1 MEIVFQLFL
10 DALLLSGFY
19 TILSVGFSLM
29 WGVTGIINLA
39 YGSFIILGAYLS
51 YMIYRAGFDVL
62 LFLPLIFILGFLLGL
77 FFQALFVNRLMGYE
91 PFTILVLTFGFDVVI
106 TNLLNLI
113 FKADIRSISLPF
125 ENSSLFIANL
135 ILPLN
140 RLLVFF
146 FSIISLFALYAFLRY
161 SWTGRAIRAVSLDPV
176 GAQLCGIDPKRVF
189 MISTGIAIGLALFS
203 GSFYAMLQGFTP
215 FESGWLTI
223 RAFLICVIAGLGSVS
238 GLAFGSF
245 ILSIF
250 EVFSGFYLGEDWKNV
265 ISLMLLI
272 AFLTIRPRGLFG
284 IRYHEKG

>member
-1 MEIVFQLFL
+1 MEVVLQLLL

-19 TILSVGFSLM
+19 TLLSAGFSLM

-39 YGSFIILGAYLS
+39 YGSFIILGAYAS
-51 YMIYRAGFDVL
+51 YVIYRLGFDLL
-62 LFLPLIFILGFLLGL
+62 LFLPLIFLLGFLLGL

-91 PFTILVLTFGFDVVI
+91 PFTTLVLTFGFDVII

-125 ENSSLFIANL
+125 GDSSLFVANL

-140 RLLVFF
+140 RLLVFLL
-146 FSIISLFALYAFLRY
+146 SILSLLALYLFLKY
-161 SWTGRAIRAVSLDPV
+161 SWTGRAIRAVSLDSV
-176 GAQLCGIDPKRVF
+176 GAQLCGVNPKRIF

-238 GLAFGSF
+238 GLVFGSF
-245 ILSIF
+245 ILSLF
-250 EVFSGFYLGEDWKNV
+250 EVFSGFYLGEDWKDV
-265 ISLMLLI
+265 VSLILLI
-272 AFLTIRPRGLFG
+272 AFLTLRPRGLFG
-284 IRYHEKG
+284 IKYHEKG

>member
-1 MEIVFQLFL
+1 MRQ
-10 DALLLSGFY
+10 S
-19 TILSVGFSLM
+19 
-29 WGVTGIINLA
+29 
-39 YGSFIILGAYLS
+39 
-51 YMIYRAGFDVL
+51 
-62 LFLPLIFILGFLLGL
+62 PLIFILGFLLGL

-125 ENSSLFIANL
+125 ENFSLFIADL

-146 FSIISLFALYAFLRY
+146 FSLISLFALYTFLRY

-176 GAQLCGIDPKRVF
+176 GAQLCGIKPKRVF

-203 GSFYAMLQGFTP
+203 GGFYAMLQGFTP

-245 ILSIF
+245 ILSLF
-250 EVFSGFYLGEDWKNV
+250 EVFSGFYLGEDWKDV
-265 ISLMLLI
+265 VSLMLLI